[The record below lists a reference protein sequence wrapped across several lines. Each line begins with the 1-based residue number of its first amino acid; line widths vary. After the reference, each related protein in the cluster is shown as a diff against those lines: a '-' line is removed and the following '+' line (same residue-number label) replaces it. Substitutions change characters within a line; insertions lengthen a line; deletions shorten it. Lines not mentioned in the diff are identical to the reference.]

1 MFILKHKLT
10 YLSYSRILNQS
21 FLALCQVCLKL
32 DHWLWRRKF
41 FNFVNDFLL
50 FRNYL
55 PLEKGLALYL
65 KKLESH
71 LPKNVLCQVWLKL
84 ARCFLRWRFFKI
96 SSIYFKLFRNYLHLE
111 KGVSLHFS
119 FIQRFIVPSLVEMAE
134 SGFGEEDFKFYCIFS
149 KCSWNW
155 PNGFWDL
162 YFRYFVIISP

>member
-119 FIQRFIVPSLVEMAE
+119 FIQRFIVPSLVKIGTVILEKKILNFIVFFLSVVEIGPMVFE
-134 SGFGEEDFKFYCIFS
+134 ICIFAI
-149 KCSWNW
+149 
-155 PNGFWDL
+155 L
-162 YFRYFVIISP
+162 